1 MHIIQTFR
9 AISFICG
16 ENKCLLVKR
25 VKHWFESNVGF
36 GARDA
41 FLIFGLENLGPPKW
55 KLTKLVI
62 FESVR

>member
-41 FLIFGLENLGPPKW
+41 FLIFGLENLGPSPAKAD
-55 KLTKLVI
+55 
-62 FESVR
+62 